1 MKRQIV
7 VLVGLGLVACC
18 AGISSAAE
26 VVTVPATS
34 GPWQWTHLYWQ
45 SDATVN
51 ASYPYA
57 EVIPTE
63 FAPWTSPV
71 IVSTANGIPFIP
83 GDVIS
88 FNYLSGL
95 VTGSYDNPPLWD
107 ANGDPGH
114 FVYWLYNYGHFP
126 GYYVPPV
133 GAAPVNYMELVGVF
147 ADANGAIVGDP
158 VAVGNTGVFSIP
170 VGATQF
176 QLGFND
182 CNYPDNSG
190 SVLMGVSEVPE
201 PSSFILLGMGAIGLL
216 TYIWRRRRYTA

>member
-7 VLVGLGLVACC
+7 VLVGLGLAACC
-18 AGISSAAE
+18 VGISSAAE

-34 GPWQWTHLYWQ
+34 GPWQW
-45 SDATVN
+45 DATLN
-51 ASYPYA
+51 ASYPYG
-57 EVIPTE
+57 EIVSPE
-63 FAPWTSPV
+63 GYQFAPTTPPV
-71 IVSTANGIPFIP
+71 IVSAVNGIPFIP
-83 GDVIS
+83 GDVIN
-88 FNYLSGL
+88 FNYLGGL

-114 FVYWLYNYGHFP
+114 LIYWLYNYGHFP

-147 ADANGAIVGDP
+147 TDANGVIVGDP
-158 VAVGNTGVFSIP
+158 VAVGDTGAFSIP
-170 VGATQF
+170 FGARQF

-190 SVLMGVSEVPE
+190 SVSMTTRPDESAIINSFFPGREIARNFKGGV
-201 PSSFILLGMGAIGLL
+201 
-216 TYIWRRRRYTA
+216 R